1 MKTNWRQ
8 LNRRNVHLFLAVA
21 GTSGIAGLFL
31 PFSWNTS
38 PIKAVLDENVFQLAA
53 PAFLSLFI
61 TAATIRWIISGA
73 FSKAEK
79 AIAYLVGLAAAVVTL
94 TIYLED
100 GWWSYDFQGWSAFAI
115 PIVVMIAGSYIMLIN
130 SKMQFSKKTN
140 PLIAMQVPYL
150 ANCLMCLVMFLP
162 NSGDWLSGDWQVGAY
177 FCLVNSIVY
186 MVQIALFLTQ
196 KNEIAE
202 QSTASVL

>member
-1 MKTNWRQ
+1 MKTNLHQ

-38 PIKAVLDENVFQLAA
+38 PMKAVLDENVFQLAV
-53 PAFLSLFI
+53 PSFLSVFI
-61 TAATIRWIISGA
+61 TAATIRWIISVS

-79 AIAYLVGLAAAVVTL
+79 AIAYFVGLAAAGVTL
-94 TIYLED
+94 SIYFKD
-100 GWWSYDFQGWSAFAI
+100 GWWSYDFQGWLAFAT
-115 PIVVMIAGSYIMLIN
+115 PIVVMIAGSYLMLMN

-162 NSGDWLSGDWQVGAY
+162 NSADWLSGYWQIGAY
-177 FCLVNSIVY
+177 FCLAASIVY
-186 MVQIALFLTQ
+186 MIQIALFLTQ
-196 KNEIAE
+196 KDEI
-202 QSTASVL
+202 SGKPITSVL